1 MSQVVIMNA
10 DTNEEVIELALRLR
24 QIGWRPST
32 SGTAGACG
40 DILTEMFSAA
50 VHRGLIDIAEYER
63 LRDGLNFTAVNDR
76 IDFYDRAQLVR
87 PL

>member
-1 MSQVVIMNA
+1 MSSVVVMNA

-24 QIGWRPST
+24 RAGWRPIT
-32 SGTAGACG
+32 SGTAGATG
-40 DILTEMFSAA
+40 DILTEMFGAA
-50 VHRGLIDIAEYER
+50 VNRGLIDIAEYHR
-63 LRDGLNFTAVNDR
+63 LKDGLNFTTVNDR